1 MLYLQQPDSLSED
14 LHTPLNAAEEIHLYA
29 TRNEPPPP
37 PPKKSFSLH
46 VPPALPEETIFRHGF
61 WKEKRKKVRAALES
75 SGANSFALDR
85 FDQCGGECVVEYSKE
100 AGKHRLKAN
109 YCHNRHCQPCMQAK
123 ANKIAGNLRKRL
135 EQEGN
140 SKYRFITLTMR
151 HGTEPL
157 YEQIKKLNAAFKKL
171 RSMKGWKTT
180 QKGGATALEVKWN
193 PEKREWHPHLHLIAQ
208 GLYLDK
214 FDLGKMWAAA
224 CPGSF
229 IVNIKA
235 LNDEK
240 AAAHYVSKYVG
251 KGVNNEVWDNAS
263 AAQEWI
269 IAMKG
274 VRTSATYGTWRGY
287 ALTKTAEA
295 FNDWKPVYTLRGLI
309 DDVRK
314 GEPSA
319 ILLYCKLDN
328 WKLDDE
334 KTKAQR
340 PAPA

>member
-1 MLYLQQPDSLSED
+1 MLYLTQDVSSSEKF
-14 LHTPLNAAEEIHLYA
+14 HTPLNAAEEILLHV
-29 TRNEPPPP
+29 TRHDPPPP

-46 VPPALPEETIFRHGF
+46 IPPATPDETIFRHGF
-61 WKEKRKKVRAALES
+61 WKAKRKKVREALAS
-75 SGANSFALDR
+75 CGTNSFALDR

-135 EQEGN
+135 EEEGN
-140 SKYRFITLTMR
+140 SKYRFITLTMK
-151 HGTEPL
+151 HSKEPL
-157 YEQIKKLNAAFKKL
+157 HEQIKTLNAAFKKL
-171 RSMKGWKTT
+171 RSMKGWKAT
-180 QKGGATALEVKWN
+180 QRGGATALEVKWN
-193 PEKREWHPHLHLIAQ
+193 PENGEWHPHLHLIGE
-208 GLYLDK
+208 GLYIDK
-214 FDLGKMWAAA
+214 FELGRMWQQA

-229 IVNIKA
+229 IVHVKA

-251 KGVNNEVWDNAS
+251 KGVNNEVWDNQS

-269 IAMKG
+269 LAMKG

-295 FNDWKPVYTLRGLI
+295 FTDWKPVYTLRGLI
-309 DDVRK
+309 DDVKK

-334 KTKAQR
+334 KAKAQR
-340 PAPA
+340 PAPT